1 MIRFSL
7 PLIALLLLSAC
18 GTSEPNSLT
27 SSGEETALEHAK
39 KHLDPKY
46 VCPMHPQIIRD
57 EPGNCPICGMTLVK
71 KVVEPEPPETA
82 LEHAK
87 KHLDPKYVCPMH
99 PQIIRDEPGNCPI
112 CGMTLVKK
120 TLKPAV
126 DKYPTVTIR
135 PEIIQRMG
143 VRTTTVKRGTLL
155 KYIKTVGYVTYN
167 QDRLVHVHPR
177 SSGWVDKL
185 YVRKEGDPVEQNQP
199 LLEMYSPEV
208 LEAQQDFLVSLRTGS
223 QGTGINNQQYRDM
236 IRNRLRL
243 LNVPDSTI
251 QQIERHNQSIN
262 NVPILAPQS
271 GIVTSL
277 NIRDGMYVTPN
288 LEMFAIVDL
297 STVWV
302 MVEVF
307 EHQLDWVKTGLS
319 AEIKVAALPNQ
330 QWQGEVDYVYPQ
342 LDPKTRTLQVRL
354 RFDNPKML
362 LKPNMFAQVVIHG
375 DPKRDTLKIPQPAL
389 IVTGER
395 YSVILALGE
404 GRFQP
409 VDVKTGMQSQ
419 DEIEILSGLK
429 AGDQVVLSGQFLI
442 DSEANLQAS
451 FLRLSD
457 TE

>member
-143 VRTTTVKRGTLL
+143 VRTTTVKRGTLW

-199 LLEMYSPEV
+199 LLEMYSP
-208 LEAQQDFLVSLRTGS
+208 A
-223 QGTGINNQQYRDM
+223 
-236 IRNRLRL
+236 
-243 LNVPDSTI
+243 
-251 QQIERHNQSIN
+251 
-262 NVPILAPQS
+262 PILAES
-271 GIVTSL
+271 ACG
-277 NIRDGMYVTPN
+277 
-288 LEMFAIVDL
+288 AI
-297 STVWV
+297 T
-302 MVEVF
+302 
-307 EHQLDWVKTGLS
+307 
-319 AEIKVAALPNQ
+319 
-330 QWQGEVDYVYPQ
+330 
-342 LDPKTRTLQVRL
+342 TRFFSFPT
-354 RFDNPKML
+354 
-362 LKPNMFAQVVIHG
+362 HG
-375 DPKRDTLKIPQPAL
+375 
-389 IVTGER
+389 
-395 YSVILALGE
+395 
-404 GRFQP
+404 
-409 VDVKTGMQSQ
+409 
-419 DEIEILSGLK
+419 
-429 AGDQVVLSGQFLI
+429 
-442 DSEANLQAS
+442 
-451 FLRLSD
+451 
-457 TE
+457 